1 MQLLLVAAASTSCLV
16 QSTHMVRAL
25 VTVGTTQFDALVRV
39 VDTPEFIALL
49 RAKGFDALHLQRGST
64 AEYMPRHVGS
74 AACAAGG
81 AFRCEVF
88 DLRPNFGE
96 EIAAASIVIGHA
108 GACSLVRR
116 LSSAATAL
124 TYTFAPPLTL
134 VPPALPSPPLFR
146 FFPTTHA
153 AHSLII
159 SLHPGAGTIL
169 ETLRAGKPLI
179 VVTNDALMD
188 NHQLE
193 IAGALADAG
202 HLLIAT
208 PATLM
213 DVLRDADL
221 AALVAFP
228 PPRLAPFRRLVDEEM
243 CIDTRVRI

>member
-1 MQLLLVAAASTSCLV
+1 
-16 QSTHMVRAL
+16 MVRAL

-124 TYTFAPPLTL
+124 CWGWSPSLLPSRSYPPL
-134 VPPALPSPPLFR
+134 SPPR
-146 FFPTTHA
+146 PFFG
-153 AHSLII
+153 SFQQ
-159 SLHPGAGTIL
+159 
-169 ETLRAGKPLI
+169 RAPLI
-179 VVTNDALMD
+179 
-188 NHQLE
+188 
-193 IAGALADAG
+193 
-202 HLLIAT
+202 
-208 PATLM
+208 
-213 DVLRDADL
+213 R
-221 AALVAFP
+221 
-228 PPRLAPFRRLVDEEM
+228 
-243 CIDTRVRI
+243 